1 MGFNCSTASR
11 LEPLQGGSLL
21 FTSKFPEIPG
31 TFNSAFEY
39 KWDGMYLLVMNI
51 FLPRGLQNKNRKFK
65 VLLIKELNKQ
75 NNFFSGF
82 NLFHPDPGRR
92 EKLKALKALI
102 KHFDASQRSVKIKI
116 KVYFHFNTKLS
127 EMKRA
132 ERVNK
137 EYWTLHCFYV
147 LSELFSHFPGLLPI

>member
-1 MGFNCSTASR
+1 
-11 LEPLQGGSLL
+11 
-21 FTSKFPEIPG
+21 
-31 TFNSAFEY
+31 
-39 KWDGMYLLVMNI
+39 MYLLVINI

-92 EKLKALKALI
+92 EKLMALKALI

-137 EYWTLHCFYV
+137 EY
-147 LSELFSHFPGLLPI
+147 